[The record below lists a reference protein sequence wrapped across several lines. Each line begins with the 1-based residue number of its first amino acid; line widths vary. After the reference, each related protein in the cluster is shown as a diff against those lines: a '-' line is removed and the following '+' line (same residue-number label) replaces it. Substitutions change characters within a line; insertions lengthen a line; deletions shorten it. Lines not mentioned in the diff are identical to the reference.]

1 MPISRQPLIFGVVL
15 VGLTLANG
23 CGSLPS
29 LPGNPFGSAPTAT
42 PAPSPV
48 AAPPTESTATA
59 FTPFWVKNYQT
70 TEMWSAPAGEAGAV
84 SFGATSAQFCS
95 FLVGRAQ
102 DNARLY
108 VFNPY
113 SGNYFWI
120 DADAVGPVAPPE
132 RRSEPK
138 PPNQNCTDAVYEG

>member
-1 MPISRQPLIFGVVL
+1 MRSLRQSLMSGVVL
-15 VGLTLANG
+15 VGVALTSG

-42 PAPSPV
+42 PAPSP
-48 AAPPTESTATA
+48 APSPTQSTATA
-59 FTPFWVKNYQT
+59 FTPFWVKNYRI
-70 TEMWSAPAGEAGAV
+70 TEMWSAPAGEAGAT
-84 SFGATSAQFCS
+84 SFGPTSAQFCS
-95 FLVGRAQ
+95 FLVSRAQ

-120 DADAVGPVAPPE
+120 DAEAVGPVAPPE
-132 RRSEPK
+132 RRSEPR